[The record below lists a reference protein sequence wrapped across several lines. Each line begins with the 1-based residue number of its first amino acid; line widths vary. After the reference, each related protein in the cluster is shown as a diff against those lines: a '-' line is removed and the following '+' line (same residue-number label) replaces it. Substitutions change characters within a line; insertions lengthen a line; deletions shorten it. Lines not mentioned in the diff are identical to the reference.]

1 MAYKIKITGC
11 DILPPERDLAEAAAY
26 GITTLIIA
34 HLRNKN
40 GSTAG
45 NRYGLPKTN
54 YYATERSDI
63 ATTVVNTKATIA
75 IDKPGLEMHYT
86 GGTVLPRPGKKA
98 LAIPI
103 SPAVA
108 GIWPSEAGGI
118 ATGGDYDDGPYHMFW
133 PKGSSHG
140 FIKETDTN
148 ELLWL
153 LLPKAKIPA
162 DPSVLPTDD
171 EMYAAAEDEIMELMS

>member
-1 MAYKIKITGC
+1 MAYKIKIIGC

-26 GITTLIIA
+26 GITTLIIK
-34 HLRNKN
+34 HLREKN
-40 GSTAG
+40 DSTSG

-63 ATTVVNTKATIA
+63 ATEVVGPKATIS

-86 GGTVLPRPGKKA
+86 GGTVYPRAGKKA

-140 FIKETDTN
+140 FIKETDSN

-153 LLPKAKIPA
+153 LIPKAKIPA

-171 EMYAAAEDEIMELMS
+171 EMCAAAEDEIMELMS